1 MALNFNKLSTTAPV
15 PTKEEV
21 DKKADKSDVEPL
33 LFAQYYPEGNVKS
46 TSEFTSGIKY
56 DTPDTTNRTI
66 TVKPFCN
73 TGTAA
78 NDNSNLSGRVVIP
91 PFVDAVGNGYITD
104 DGTRFKVVG
113 VSGYGGMSN
122 VNNNLTAIVAPNTV
136 TTVGGNAFQSC
147 FSLTSVSLPSAT
159 SIGNGAFNTCTSLAS
174 VSLPAVASVGTY
186 AFTSCTKLASV
197 SIPAATNIQN
207 SAFYSCTKL
216 TSVSIPAA
224 KSIGGHVFDACTA
237 LASVS
242 LPATTS
248 VGGSAFN
255 NCNSLAS
262 VSLPVVTSIDGYS
275 FAGCTSLTS
284 VDFGE
289 TLSSAPTLGS
299 NAFRSVP
306 TSCKIIVPDAQYDA
320 WIAASGWSDLV
331 TSGYKFL
338 RHSEWEYARKYEVDK
353 KADKPTTFTTG
364 NLAALDSQG
373 NLTDSQI
380 PIDTSTLQGTTGP
393 APSSGY
399 GTSGGIRVKPSIMGL
414 TDGSSLVKGD
424 RITHL
429 DLKTGPNGVTEI
441 TNLYAYICDNNNAQY
456 NNVIV
461 GKSKLFDWPGSFDT
475 AVQVEFEGGVSI
487 DPDATYNIL
496 FSQTSKNIGD
506 ILATSECKTLRIPL
520 VPIAQSPDYCC
531 FNGSFSPL
539 QGHQMEMTIT
549 YKRTMVANVPVSGAY
564 GDAMESQWKFSP
576 SYVQGY
582 TITMNLMQAQDGVKA
597 TPYAA
602 GGPASMSPIT
612 LQGDEE
618 TLTWNPMG
626 SGISPEWYG
635 SETLTATRIDKKQFV
650 VGSQKDKKFQ
660 PAGVYLE
667 ANLLKG
673 LTFDVTSNT
682 DVQKAL
688 GAIITALGGEATN
701 VPTT

>member
-1 MALNFNKLSTTAPV
+1 MSTGHNWTSGEWDEMPTVKQFIESQVDALEQELVDGISVDEIEANGITIDGKKPSLEGHEHVVSDISDFPSQIVNSVNGDSGNVTLTGADIPVDATPGAQNIDAALGDKASKSDATLTVIADSWQYTEGGVRIGLVQASEISYGWAPV
-15 PTKEEV
+15 SGDTPIGRTKGDIFSSELSWEADEWDGGFAFAAFRTGVKKGFVLGSQTSMAVASEEEAEGLRRG
-21 DKKADKSDVEPL
+21 KLAST
-33 LFAQYYPEGNVKS
+33 FAAPAWVSNRSYAAGALVTYDGVAYQN
-46 TSEFTSGIKY
+46 TSGRIIKSAT
-56 DTPDTTNRTI
+56 TPDTSGSGWTA
-66 TVKPFCN
+66 KPVSDLFLPL
-73 TGTAA
+73 TGGTMTGPMTEKHGLVLGKEAG
-78 NDNSNLSGRVVIP
+78 NNFDGFR
-91 PFVDAVGNGYITD
+91 VDAN
-104 DGTRFKVVG
+104 
-113 VSGYGGMSN
+113 
-122 VNNNLTAIVAPNTV
+122 
-136 TTVGGNAFQSC
+136 GNAEM
-147 FSLTSVSLPSAT
+147 TSHAGGSVMIGAIITAT
-159 SIGNGAFNTCTSLAS
+159 QEMPNKANRAS
-174 VSLPAVASVGTY
+174 
-186 AFTSCTKLASV
+186 
-197 SIPAATNIQN
+197 
-207 SAFYSCTKL
+207 
-216 TSVSIPAA
+216 
-224 KSIGGHVFDACTA
+224 
-237 LASVS
+237 
-242 LPATTS
+242 PAT
-248 VGGSAFN
+248 
-255 NCNSLAS
+255 
-262 VSLPVVTSIDGYS
+262 
-275 FAGCTSLTS
+275 
-284 VDFGE
+284 E
-289 TLSSAPTLGS
+289 
-299 NAFRSVP
+299 
-306 TSCKIIVPDAQYDA
+306 
-320 WIAASGWSDLV
+320 
-331 TSGYKFL
+331 
-338 RHSEWEYARKYEVDK
+338 
-353 KADKPTTFTTG
+353 G
-364 NLAALDSQG
+364 NLAALDSSG
-373 NLTDSQI
+373 NPTDSQI

-424 RITHL
+424 RITYL

-461 GKSKLFDWPGSFDT
+461 GKSKLFNWPGSFDT

-487 DPDATYNIL
+487 DPDVTYNIL

-506 ILATSECKTLRIPL
+506 VVGTSECKTLRVPL
-520 VPIAQSPDYCC
+520 VPIAQSSDYCC

-539 QGHQMEMTIT
+539 QGQQIEMTIT

-682 DVQKAL
+682 DTQKAL
-688 GAIITALGGEATN
+688 AAIITALGGEATN